1 MIVKGNLRLGKFN
14 GDQMIMNIN
23 KDLTIQLIKNGN
35 QEPKFISKQL
45 VLIKEFIRSG
55 AAINEELRISLI
67 LRLLKNELYDE
78 YLISTAEKLYSFI
91 MNHAQEITDVTSANL
106 LYEYR
111 RDMVFCLLEKN
122 ETNSKYIIDFISDLQ
137 SQCFFH
143 LK

>member
-1 MIVKGNLRLGKFN
+1 
-14 GDQMIMNIN
+14 MNIN

>member
-55 AAINEELRISLI
+55 AAINEELRITLI